1 MSILLDKYL
10 FGFGTSDF
18 CALNHILLELKKHLF
33 YNWSGDIGVE
43 AFCEQFVKTLKSLII
58 KEKTIA
64 VYSDTYT
71 TFDEKW
77 KLFTGIYDYRGP
89 DNPLI
94 YS

>member
-1 MSILLDKYL
+1 MEYVE
-10 FGFGTSDF
+10 
-18 CALNHILLELKKHLF
+18 LNKKNFIIKRHF
-33 YNWSGDIGVE
+33 
-43 AFCEQFVKTLKSLII
+43 KTIKSLVI

-64 VYSDTYT
+64 VYSDTYI